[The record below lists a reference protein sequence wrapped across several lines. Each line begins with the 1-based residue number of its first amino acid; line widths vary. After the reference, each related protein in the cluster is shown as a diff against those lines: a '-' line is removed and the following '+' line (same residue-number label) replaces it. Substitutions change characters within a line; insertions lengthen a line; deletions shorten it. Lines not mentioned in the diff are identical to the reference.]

1 MAKERLN
8 NGVSNGTNGD
18 ADGNLRDCG
27 NGTIGDAD
35 GNLRDS
41 GNTPL
46 KNGGN
51 GTVFPYT
58 KIVLI
63 DSTWNQCRGIHIDE
77 RLAGKSRVWY

>member
-1 MAKERLN
+1 MAKVRLN

-18 ADGNLRDCG
+18 ADGNLRD
-27 NGTIGDAD
+27 
-35 GNLRDS
+35 S
-41 GNTPL
+41 GN
-46 KNGGN
+46 KNSGN

>member
-1 MAKERLN
+1 MAKVRLN
-8 NGVSNGTNGD
+8 NGVSNGTNVDAYGNLRDCGNGTNGD
-18 ADGNLRDCG
+18 ADGNLRD
-27 NGTIGDAD
+27 
-35 GNLRDS
+35 S
-41 GNTPL
+41 GN
-46 KNGGN
+46 KNSGN